1 MIREALDAALA
12 FSLMRENVHNIIE
25 KKNEIL
31 RGGDI
36 IVSLMYGRMK
46 LNHRLILYMRAHS

>member
-1 MIREALDAALA
+1 MIREALYAALA

-36 IVSLMYGRMK
+36 IVVINAGQ
-46 LNHRLILYMRAHS
+46 

>member
-31 RGGDI
+31 RGGDDI
-36 IVSLMYGRMK
+36 HAIVVINTMHVGE
-46 LNHRLILYMRAHS
+46 

>member
-12 FSLMRENVHNIIE
+12 FSLTGENVHNIIE

-36 IVSLMYGRMK
+36 IVSLMYGRM
-46 LNHRLILYMRAHS
+46 RE